1 MQNDG
6 FDFEKTKKRSSNDF
20 GFDKTKTRTDS
31 DEDELPRS
39 RKDRKDKDTL
49 FSFDGENDQVPL
61 VFISVTRVKTSRTG
75 HSVSVA
81 TNRPSYFP
89 LPSSSSSWQDGDE
102 RRIESVEARVQ
113 GTRPGS
119 AAPSRSALTFDDD
132 KDQRRS
138 KKAPPHL

>member
-20 GFDKTKTRTDS
+20 DFDKTKKRTDS
-31 DEDELPRS
+31 SDDELP
-39 RKDRKDKDTL
+39 RKDRKDTK
-49 FSFDGENDQVPL
+49 FSFDRENDQVPL

-102 RRIESVEARVQ
+102 RRIERVEERVH

-119 AAPSRSALTFDDD
+119 AARSRSALTFDDD
-132 KDQRRS
+132 DKDLRRS